1 MRIPE
6 PFHDCCQDYEE
17 YALDPGLAIEAEPQR
32 VVVNRRL
39 PLSLDCPVVSDEDNP
54 EFADLA
60 YEWKKDG
67 NSVKSRSPRSRVH
80 VYNNGTLHIRKVVH
94 RKKEGRVVDDGG
106 LYECFVTNNFGTVLA
121 HRINVV
127 VARVDK
133 KFRREPEDQTVPLG
147 GTAYFQCD
155 IHAVPDDLLIVW
167 HKDDAILSTDKS
179 ARYETLGRALVIR
192 NVVTSDAGRYK
203 CQVTNKAF
211 FSNYATDVGPQ
222 WRISLEGTL
231 TVLSLLESSN
241 KSPVFLVKPQ
251 NVTEVMATESAL
263 FPCVVAGTVPTPSV
277 VWIKNSESAPDKWE
291 EVQSSSNVK
300 VLPGGSLEIHRATVD
315 DAGTYACSDSEGTI
329 RSTGE
334 LRVLEL
340 PVIEESPQS
349 RRYPLASVIHLECI
363 VAGQPLPRIRW
374 LKDGKE
380 VREKPFRVEFFE
392 RALAIY
398 HSNVEDSGYY
408 QCLAE
413 NKGGWALS
421 LARII
426 VEVRED
432 APAPPYN
439 VTAEPLTSSS
449 VLVSWKLVP
458 PVGTSTYL
466 AFTVHRHRTDGIG
479 GEEVQVVVSNPSTIL
494 YGLEANTEY
503 SVIVKA
509 YTNLGASLSSKAAL
523 VHTYLTSFPQ
533 PSLTP
538 VEKTAIALNW
548 SDFHARHDHG
558 RNIASYLIFYQA
570 SDSQET
576 QQLEVDGNVDNY
588 LLKGLEEN
596 QEYKIRML
604 VSYKVANPDSHED
617 PWPWSTVRTGASASN
632 RIISDSGTERESDDA
647 ADETDEVNIT
657 ANAASTSNPPPKLS
671 APFNLHAYPLKSDA
685 ISLQWN
691 YLHKGVEGRLPV
703 THYVVQCQAI
713 SSLDTGPCTE
723 PNINPFKV
731 SSHSN
736 NAVIRGLRPF
746 TLYNI
751 SVSAHSGD
759 TSGPQSQSIYVQ
771 TKEDVPS
778 RPENLRARVLAEG
791 AVRLQW
797 QPPMSP
803 NGRIQGHFI
812 LYNNHH
818 QHPPTNDTDNHFLY
832 DSWTEVYQQGNST
845 SAVVANLTQH
855 MYIFQVKACT
865 AAGSGEPSSL
875 IVVHMG
881 ADTKSSGLLSDQHL
895 GILGGA
901 AIGLT
906 SIIVTVIVIVVKQRQ
921 LSKQLERQAHLEL
934 GGQPQSLSG
943 QERAADSVTGHSAGG
958 PQV

>member
-1 MRIPE
+1 RAFIVDVFSGIPE

-167 HKDDAILSTDKS
+167 HKDDAILSTDK
-179 ARYETLGRALVIR
+179 R

-426 VEVRED
+426 VEVR
-432 APAPPYN
+432 
-439 VTAEPLTSSS
+439 
-449 VLVSWKLVP
+449 
-458 PVGTSTYL
+458 
-466 AFTVHRHRTDGIG
+466 GIG

-731 SSHSN
+731 SSSHSN

-771 TKEDVPS
+771 TKED
-778 RPENLRARVLAEG
+778 
-791 AVRLQW
+791 
-797 QPPMSP
+797 
-803 NGRIQGHFI
+803 
-812 LYNNHH
+812 
-818 QHPPTNDTDNHFLY
+818 
-832 DSWTEVYQQGNST
+832 
-845 SAVVANLTQH
+845 
-855 MYIFQVKACT
+855 
-865 AAGSGEPSSL
+865 GSGEPSSL

-958 PQV
+958 PQTEELEKLIPTSANAAATMAAATTTTSSGDNDSSDSGCSSMLPQNCDVAEEKCDDSSSPFSDDSLGIVTVTADVSAGPHTAERDHFELAQNQRETVC